1 MSFAANWV
9 DLSAYGIHLPDD
21 IAYLNALYDKIE
33 AGVLCYDY
41 SGLPLEIA
49 VLGIIGELP
58 SWAQD
63 PSCILS
69 KGQTLRL
76 IREANMEGSAL
87 KILLP
92 QLRRNAERNGII
104 LREDLTTPV
113 MNIKAAYVE
122 KKFEEMGL
130 L

>member
-1 MSFAANWV
+1 M
-9 DLSAYGIHLPDD
+9 
-21 IAYLNALYDKIE
+21 
-33 AGVLCYDY
+33 
-41 SGLPLEIA
+41 A
-49 VLGIIGELP
+49 VLGITGELP

-69 KGQTLRL
+69 KGQSLRL